1 MLDFDTA
8 MALAAGVCAQGR
20 ALGCAPLAVA
30 VVDLSGEPLVLHRAD
45 GAPPMWGQIAVAKA
59 RTAVDFGC
67 SSAQVQALALE
78 YPDLIRSIAPLASGG
93 VTITAAGGIPLVLGG
108 RVVGALGVSGDTS
121 ERDEACARH
130 AASALGLAVT

>member
-1 MLDFDTA
+1 MLAFDTA
-8 MALAAGVCAQGR
+8 MALSAGVFAQGR

-45 GAPPMWGQIAVAKA
+45 GAPPMWGRIALAKA

-78 YPDLIRSIAPLASGG
+78 YPDLIRSIAPLASG
-93 VTITAAGGIPLVLGG
+93 VTITAAGGVPLVLAG

-130 AASALGLAVT
+130 AASALGFAVT